1 MDSNATT
8 PDLLRELRT
17 RRTYPV
23 VSLTMPT
30 HRREPNSEQDG
41 VRLRNVIAEAGRRL
55 EADPEVPSVARI
67 AVKEQLALAAAE
79 VDPRRTLDGL
89 LILADTEECR
99 VWYLPREVP
108 ERVVLSDTY
117 VTRNLVAASEQSR
130 PYWALGVAADHATL
144 WSGTGEA
151 LHEYPGNGFPMK
163 PEAETWDAERE
174 ERIGDTP
181 STFTDEETRRF
192 LRSVDNAVG
201 EVIAAK
207 PRPLYVFGVAPALAL
222 LDDAGSAAHRAASG
236 RLVKGGLTDGP
247 APVLLRELG
256 PVVQEYARREKWDV
270 LARLDDATSRHTFA
284 GGLDEVWEAV
294 QEKRAALITLEEH
307 YQVTARVSDG
317 HLVPVGDGDDGAADR
332 PDVREDIV
340 DELVENALR
349 GGAEVVFLPDS
360 TLARHDRIAADLRY

>member
-17 RRTYPV
+17 RHTYPV

-67 AVKEQLALAAAE
+67 AVKEQLALAAGE

-89 LILADTEECR
+89 LILADTEEFR

-144 WSGTGEA
+144 WSGTGES
-151 LHEYPGNGFPMK
+151 LHEYPENGFPMK
-163 PEAETWDAERE
+163 PEAEAWDAERE

-201 EVIAAK
+201 EVVAAK

-294 QEKRAALITLEEH
+294 REKRAALITLEEH

-317 HLVPVGDGDDGAADR
+317 HLLPVGDGDGGAADW